1 MRNNYLEIKD
11 VDFKIGGKT
20 KVRDV
25 SFSIENEGDT
35 LCIVRSI
42 RNRKNYNT

>member
-20 KVRDV
+20 KVKDV

-35 LCIVRSI
+35 LCIRPI
-42 RNRKNYNT
+42 RNWKNNNT